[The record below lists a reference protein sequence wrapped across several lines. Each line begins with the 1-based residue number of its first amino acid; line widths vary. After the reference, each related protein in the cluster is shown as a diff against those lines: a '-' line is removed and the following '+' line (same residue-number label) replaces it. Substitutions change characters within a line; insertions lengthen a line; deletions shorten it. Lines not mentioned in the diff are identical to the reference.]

1 VTTNVCDLGGRVAL
15 VTGAGQGVGLET
27 ARLLA
32 ENGARAVAV
41 NDLVAERAH
50 AAAADVATA
59 APGVEVLACPADV
72 SDERAARA
80 MVAEVEA
87 RFGRLDVLVNNAG
100 IPPRDALAVGPRTH
114 FLDTTSADWEPW
126 IRVNLYGV
134 LYTTH
139 AAVRGMV
146 ARRDGR
152 IVTVISE
159 AGRLGEPGLCA
170 YSAAKAGAAAFS
182 RALAKE
188 VGAHDVRVNCVAL
201 GITRT
206 PSTEHW
212 FRDGHAAMPEAM
224 RQRYLLPRLGEP
236 RDAAA
241 AILFLASDAA
251 RWITGQT
258 LPVSGG
264 YSVNW

>member
-1 VTTNVCDLGGRVAL
+1 
-15 VTGAGQGVGLET
+15 
-27 ARLLA
+27 
-32 ENGARAVAV
+32 
-41 NDLVAERAH
+41 
-50 AAAADVATA
+50 
-59 APGVEVLACPADV
+59 
-72 SDERAARA
+72 
-80 MVAEVEA
+80 M
-87 RFGRLDVLVNNAG
+87 
-100 IPPRDALAVGPRTH
+100 
-114 FLDTTSADWEPW
+114 
-126 IRVNLYGV
+126 NLYGV
-134 LYTTH
+134 LYATH
-139 AAVRGMV
+139 AVVGGMV

-159 AGRLGEPGLCA
+159 AGRLGEAGLCA

-188 VGAHDVRVNCVAL
+188 VGASDVRVNCVAL

-212 FRDGHAAMPEAM
+212 FRDDAAAMPAAM
-224 RQRYLLPRLGEP
+224 KERYLLPRLGEP
-236 RDAAA
+236 FDAAA

-258 LPVSGG
+258 LTVSGG

>member
-1 VTTNVCDLGGRVAL
+1 MNVCDLAGRTAL

-27 ARLLA
+27 ALLLA
-32 ENGARAVAV
+32 QNGAAAVAV
-41 NDLVAERAH
+41 NDLVRERAE
-50 AAAADVATA
+50 AAAAAVAA
-59 APGVEVLACPADV
+59 VPGVRALACPADV
-72 SDERAARA
+72 TDEQAVRA
-80 MVAEVEA
+80 MVAGVERA
-87 RFGRLDVLVNNAG
+87 FGRLDVLVNNAG
-100 IPPRDALAVGPRTH
+100 IPPPESLTVGPRTP
-114 FLDTTSADWEPW
+114 FLETRSADWEPW
-126 IRVNLYGV
+126 LRVNLYGV

-139 AAVRGMV
+139 AVVAGMV
-146 ARRDGR
+146 ARRHGS

-159 AGRLGEPGLCA
+159 AGRLGEAGLCA

-188 VGAHDVRVNCVAL
+188 VGAHDVRLNCVAL
-201 GITRT
+201 GIIRT

-212 FRDGHAAMPEAM
+212 FRDHAAAMPEEM
-224 RQRYLLPRLGEP
+224 KRRYLLPRLGEA

-264 YSVNW
+264 YSTNW

>member
-1 VTTNVCDLGGRVAL
+1 MFDLTGKVAL

-32 ENGARAVAV
+32 QNGARAVAV
-41 NDLVAERAH
+41 NDLVAERAQ
-50 AAAADVATA
+50 AAAAEVAAA
-59 APGVEVLACPADV
+59 APGVEVVACPADV

-87 RFGRLDVLVNNAG
+87 RFGRIDVLVNNAG

-114 FLDTTSADWEPW
+114 FLDTASADWEPW

-170 YSAAKAGAAAFS
+170 YSAAKAAAAAFS

-188 VGAHDVRVNCVAL
+188 VGPHDVRVNCVAL

-212 FRDGHAAMPEAM
+212 FRDDHAAMPEAM
-224 RQRYLLPRLGEP
+224 RRRYLLPRLGEP

>member
-1 VTTNVCDLGGRVAL
+1 MNICDCTGRTAL

-27 ARLLA
+27 ALLLA
-32 ENGARAVAV
+32 RNGARGVAV
-41 NDLVAERAH
+41 NDLVAERAE
-50 AAAADVATA
+50 AAAATVAKA
-59 APGVEVLACPADV
+59 VPGAQVVACPADV
-72 SDERAARA
+72 TDEGGARA
-80 MVAEVEA
+80 MVASAEA
-87 RFGRLDVLVNNAG
+87 AFGGLDILVNNAG
-100 IPPRDALAVGPRTH
+100 IPPRERQTTGPRTY
-114 FLDTTSADWEPW
+114 FLETTSADWEPW

-146 ARRDGR
+146 ARRRGA
-152 IVTVISE
+152 IVTVVSE
-159 AGRLGEPGLCA
+159 AGRIGEAGLCA

-212 FRDGHAAMPEAM
+212 FQNDAAAMPDAM
-224 RQRYLLPRLGEP
+224 KRRYLLPRLGEP
-236 RDAAA
+236 FDAAA

-258 LPVSGG
+258 IPVSGG

>member
-1 VTTNVCDLGGRVAL
+1 
-15 VTGAGQGVGLET
+15 
-27 ARLLA
+27 
-32 ENGARAVAV
+32 V
-41 NDLVAERAH
+41 NDLFPERAE
-50 AAAADVATA
+50 AAARTLREA
-59 APGVEVLACPADV
+59 APDLPIVACPADV
-72 SDERAARA
+72 TDEVAVRAMAARA
-80 MVAEVEA
+80 EA
-87 RFGRLDVLVNNAG
+87 ALGGIDVLVNNAG
-100 IPPRDALAVGPRTH
+100 IPPREALTAGPRTP
-114 FLDTTSADWEPW
+114 FLETTSTDWEPW

-139 AAVRGMV
+139 AVVGGMV
-146 ARRDGR
+146 ARGDGR

-182 RALAKE
+182 RSLAKE
-188 VGAHDVRVNCVAL
+188 VGPRGVRVNCVSL

-212 FRDGHAAMPEAM
+212 FQGGMAAMPEAM
-224 RQRYLLPRLGEP
+224 KRRYLLPRLGEP
-236 RDAAA
+236 LDAAA
-241 AILFLASDAA
+241 AVLFLVSDASG
-251 RWITGQT
+251 WITGQT

>member
-1 VTTNVCDLGGRVAL
+1 MNVCDLGGRVAL
-15 VTGAGQGVGLET
+15 VTGGGQGVGLET
-27 ARLLA
+27 ALLLA
-32 ENGARAVAV
+32 RNGAGAVAV
-41 NDLVAERAH
+41 NDLVPERAR
-50 AAAADVATA
+50 AAATAVREA
-59 APGVEVLACPADV
+59 APGVQAIACPADV
-72 SDERAARA
+72 TDEGAVRA
-80 MVAEVEA
+80 MVAEVE
-87 RFGRLDVLVNNAG
+87 RTLGRIDVLVNNAG
-100 IPPRDALAVGPRTH
+100 IPPREALAVGPRTP

-146 ARRDGR
+146 ARGDGR
-152 IVTVISE
+152 IVSVISE
-159 AGRLGEPGLCA
+159 AGRLGEAGLCA

-188 VGAHDVRVNCVAL
+188 VGERNVRVNCVAL

-212 FRDGHAAMPEAM
+212 FRDGHAAIPEAM
-224 RQRYLLPRLGEP
+224 RRRYLLPRLGEAH
-236 RDAAA
+236 DAAA
-241 AILFLASDAA
+241 AILFLASDASG
-251 RWITGQT
+251 WITGQT
-258 LPVSGG
+258 IPVSGG

>member
-159 AGRLGEPGLCA
+159 AAGSASRGSARTRPRRRA
-170 YSAAKAGAAAFS
+170 PRRSAA
-182 RALAKE
+182 R
-188 VGAHDVRVNCVAL
+188 
-201 GITRT
+201 
-206 PSTEHW
+206 
-212 FRDGHAAMPEAM
+212 
-224 RQRYLLPRLGEP
+224 
-236 RDAAA
+236 
-241 AILFLASDAA
+241 
-251 RWITGQT
+251 
-258 LPVSGG
+258 
-264 YSVNW
+264 

>member
-1 VTTNVCDLGGRVAL
+1 MNVCDLGGRTAL
-15 VTGAGQGVGLET
+15 ITGAGQGVGLET
-27 ARLLA
+27 ALLFA
-32 ENGARAVAV
+32 QSGAGGIAV
-41 NDLVAERAH
+41 NDLVPERAQ
-50 AAAADVATA
+50 AATQAIAAVAPTVPA
-59 APGVEVLACPADV
+59 VACPTDV
-72 SDERAARA
+72 TDEHAVRA
-80 MVAEVEA
+80 MVARAEA
-87 RFGRLDVLVNNAG
+87 ALGRIDVLVNNAG
-100 IPPRDALAVGPRTH
+100 IPPREALVGGPRRP
-114 FLDTTSADWEPW
+114 FLETRSAEWEPW
-126 IRVNLYGV
+126 LRVNLYGV
-134 LYTTH
+134 LYATH
-139 AAVRGMV
+139 AVVGGMV

-159 AGRLGEPGLCA
+159 AGRLGEAGLCA

-188 VGAHDVRVNCVAL
+188 VGASDVRVNCVAL

-212 FRDGHAAMPEAM
+212 FRDDAAAMPAAM
-224 RQRYLLPRLGEP
+224 KERYLLPRLGEP
-236 RDAAA
+236 FDAAA

-258 LPVSGG
+258 LTVSGG

>member
-1 VTTNVCDLGGRVAL
+1 
-15 VTGAGQGVGLET
+15 
-27 ARLLA
+27 
-32 ENGARAVAV
+32 
-41 NDLVAERAH
+41 
-50 AAAADVATA
+50 
-59 APGVEVLACPADV
+59 
-72 SDERAARA
+72 
-80 MVAEVEA
+80 MVADVEA

-100 IPPRDALAVGPRTH
+100 IPPRDALTVGPRTL

-212 FRDGHAAMPEAM
+212 FRDDHAAMPEAM
-224 RQRYLLPRLGEP
+224 RRRYLLPRLGEP

>member
-1 VTTNVCDLGGRVAL
+1 MNVCDLGGRAAL
-15 VTGAGQGVGLET
+15 VTGGGQGIGLET
-27 ARLLA
+27 ALLLA
-32 ENGARAVAV
+32 RNGARAVAV
-41 NDLVAERAH
+41 NDLVPERART
-50 AAAADVATA
+50 AAAEIRKA
-59 APGVEVLACPADV
+59 APGVETLACPADV
-72 SDERAARA
+72 TDERAVRA
-80 MVAEVEA
+80 MVAEVEGA
-87 RFGRLDVLVNNAG
+87 LGGVDILVNNAG
-100 IPPRDALAVGPRTH
+100 IPPREALAVGPRTP

-146 ARRDGR
+146 ARGDGR

-159 AGRLGEPGLCA
+159 AGRLGEAGLCA

-188 VGAHDVRVNCVAL
+188 VGARSVRVNCVAL

-212 FRDGHAAMPEAM
+212 FRDDHAAMPEAM
-224 RQRYLLPRLGEP
+224 RRRHLLPRLGEP
-236 RDAAA
+236 FDAAA
-241 AILFLASDAA
+241 AILFLASDAS

-258 LPVSGG
+258 IPVSGG

>member
-1 VTTNVCDLGGRVAL
+1 MNVCDLGGRVVL
-15 VTGAGQGVGLET
+15 VTGGGQGIGLET

-32 ENGARAVAV
+32 RNGARAVAV
-41 NDLVAERAH
+41 NDLVAERAR
-50 AAAADVATA
+50 AAAAEVGAA
-59 APGVEVLACPADV
+59 APGVETLACPADV
-72 SDERAARA
+72 TEERAARGL
-80 MVAEVEA
+80 VAEVER
-87 RFGRLDVLVNNAG
+87 RFGRVDVLVNNAG
-100 IPPRDALAVGPRTH
+100 IPPPEALAAGPRTP

-139 AAVRGMV
+139 AAVAGMV
-146 ARRDGR
+146 ARGDGS

-170 YSAAKAGAAAFS
+170 YSAAKAGAAGFS

-188 VGAHDVRVNCVAL
+188 VGPHNVRVNCVAL

-224 RQRYLLPRLGEP
+224 RRRYLLPRLGEP
-236 RDAAA
+236 FDAAA

-251 RWITGQT
+251 GWITGQT
-258 LPVSGG
+258 IPVSGG